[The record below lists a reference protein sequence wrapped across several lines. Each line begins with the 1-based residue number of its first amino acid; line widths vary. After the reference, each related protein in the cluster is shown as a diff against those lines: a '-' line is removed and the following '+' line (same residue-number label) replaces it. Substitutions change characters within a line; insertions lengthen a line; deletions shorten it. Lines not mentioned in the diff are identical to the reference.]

1 MKAIDLVGNDMS
13 MWAHQLEQKNYV
25 DWDAGDGGVCVYV
38 CVCVHE
44 GSSYFP
50 HNFIIIWIALEKKW
64 KTYQQ
69 PELAC

>member
-50 HNFIIIWIALEKKW
+50 HNFTII
-64 KTYQQ
+64 
-69 PELAC
+69 